1 MYRNFLETL
10 KAKFTNLLT
19 IALLLTGLVFGN
31 LLYSV
36 PATANSLTAEAE
48 SYAQERNTNG
58 SSTETRSIPTQ
69 VKDAFGGAK
78 DTFTEGTKNAQK
90 EVENL
95 DSESLSKQ
103 KMGLKGNTNNKIG
116 DYQNN
121 LAN

>member
-1 MYRNFLETL
+1 MYRKFLATL
-10 KAKFTNLLT
+10 KAKITNLLT
-19 IALLLTGLVFGN
+19 ITLLLTGLVFGN
-31 LLYSV
+31 LLYAV

-48 SYAQERNTNG
+48 SYAMERNANG

-69 VKDAFGGAK
+69 VKDAFEGAK
-78 DTFTEGTKNAQK
+78 DTFAEGTKNAQK

-103 KMGLKGNTNNKIG
+103 KMGIKGNSNNKIG
-116 DYQNN
+116 DYQEN